1 MFVKVKPLIY
11 CQANIEMKLRVLYG
25 KTSERSSG
33 ENVKK
38 KKTRVALKQSKLPTL
53 LLFLPYLCLFFNMC
67 ALVS

>member
-1 MFVKVKPLIY
+1 
-11 CQANIEMKLRVLYG
+11 MKLRVIYG